1 MLIYLTFPTGNQIL
15 VPYSDF
21 MSLFYTSSIGD
32 VAIPLANAFFWIW
45 FINFN
50 LGIFNSLPIYPLD
63 GGQAFR
69 RFLYRFFGNKLQDNT
84 VIIISRLVTI
94 LVVFMVISIFVFPYL
109 LS

>member
-1 MLIYLTFPTGNQIL
+1 MLVFST
-15 VPYSDF
+15 
-21 MSLFYTSSIGD
+21 SLLINKN
-32 VAIPLANAFFWIW
+32 IPQTDDY
-45 FINFN
+45 NFN

-84 VIIISRLVTI
+84 VIIISRLVTV
-94 LVVFMVISIFVFPYL
+94 LVVFMLVSIFVFPYL